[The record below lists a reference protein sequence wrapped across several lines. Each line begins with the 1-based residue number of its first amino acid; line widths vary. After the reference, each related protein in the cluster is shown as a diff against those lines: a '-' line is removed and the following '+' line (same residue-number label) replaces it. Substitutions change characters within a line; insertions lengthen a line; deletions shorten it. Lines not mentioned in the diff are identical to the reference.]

1 LSQSRIQVNIRQRL
15 QSQHATWPS
24 PGCTGPTPPTRR
36 HVLRGALAAA
46 VATLG
51 LRAIAEPALKPGDR
65 PKPVTLRALSGP
77 QVTLPDAFRGRVVVV
92 HFWASWC
99 PPCLRE
105 IDALESLFG
114 EYRERGLAPVSVNV
128 GETKAVAS
136 EALRTRKVT
145 YPILLDTDA
154 ATARLYGVRGVPT
167 TFVMD
172 RAGSIGVKVL
182 GEFDRHGLG
191 RILAKML

>member
-1 LSQSRIQVNIRQRL
+1 M
-15 QSQHATWPS
+15 
-24 PGCTGPTPPTRR
+24 PTRR
-36 HVLRGALAAA
+36 HFLHGALAAA
-46 VATLG
+46 AATLG
-51 LRAIAEPALKPGDR
+51 LRAIAESAMKAGDR
-65 PKPVTLRALSGP
+65 PKSVTLGDLRGAE
-77 QVTLPDAFRGRVVVV
+77 VALPDAFGGKVVVV

-99 PPCLRE
+99 PACLRE
-105 IDALESLFG
+105 IEALESLFG

-128 GETKAVAS
+128 GETKAAAT

-182 GEFDRHGLG
+182 GELDRHGLR

>member
-1 LSQSRIQVNIRQRL
+1 MRTRRDALRPHRP
-15 QSQHATWPS
+15 WP
-24 PGCTGPTPPTRR
+24 PQGWTGPTTVARR
-36 HVLRGALAAA
+36 DFLHYVIAASA
-46 VATLG
+46 ATLG
-51 LRAIAEPALKPGDR
+51 LAAAGEAAVKTGDR
-65 PKPVTLRALSGP
+65 PKTVTLGDLSGAE
-77 QVTLPDAFRGRVVVV
+77 VALPDAFGGKVVVV

-99 PPCLRE
+99 PACLRE
-105 IDALESLFG
+105 IEALESLFG